1 MSDDLD
7 DLEDV
12 GKPSPMNALLVSIV
26 ALSNE
31 LEKAFDTDP
40 ARKDVEYERARY
52 IHALRAISDFL
63 RANNAPLRYAQRWN
77 RLAVAFNDAN
87 RGILDDLF
95 TPTSF
100 GSLNAGAP
108 TVKWAARANAA
119 LGMAALFAGGTAR
132 KVAAKTAQRKIGAD
146 IEGTTYLSWLDE
158 FRKPADRSKIKNPLA
173 RALFDSGRSLIDPEI
188 TPSAATKLA
197 DYFFRCAAAQLR
209 KQT

>member
-1 MSDDLD
+1 MSDDQD
-7 DLEDV
+7 DLENA

-77 RLAVAFNDAN
+77 RLAVAFHDAN
-87 RGILDDLF
+87 RGVWDELF

-100 GSLNAGAP
+100 GSLNAGTP
-108 TVKWAARANAA
+108 TVEWVAGVNAA
-119 LGMAALFAGGTAR
+119 LGMAAP
-132 KVAAKTAQRKIGAD
+132 
-146 IEGTTYLSWLDE
+146 
-158 FRKPADRSKIKNPLA
+158 PASSRS
-173 RALFDSGRSLIDPEI
+173 S
-188 TPSAATKLA
+188 
-197 DYFFRCAAAQLR
+197 
-209 KQT
+209 